1 MPPPGQ
7 HAQLEADVPRSRCLG
22 RDYCPIGGVA
32 AGDASSTF
40 QVTAS
45 CTTETLAPVTVTYH
59 WNTGQSSTVHYAVNS
74 VTRLAHGSDMVV
86 AVGTV
91 TAGLDQEAAAEA
103 QIMEPVLDSTACSG
117 SVVTEVIG
125 PETLTFTG

>member
-1 MPPPGQ
+1 
-7 HAQLEADVPRSRCLG
+7 
-22 RDYCPIGGVA
+22 
-32 AGDASSTF
+32 
-40 QVTAS
+40 
-45 CTTETLAPVTVTYH
+45 
-59 WNTGQSSTVHYAVNS
+59 VNS
-74 VTRLAHGSDMVV
+74 VTRLADGSDLVV